1 VEERDLT
8 TVVLFCLTN
17 LNLTKKTHLL
27 FYQYMMQ
34 ETIFVQVID
43 EEKISQKEKWQL
55 RKRKIW

>member
-1 VEERDLT
+1 
-8 TVVLFCLTN
+8 
-17 LNLTKKTHLL
+17 
-27 FYQYMMQ
+27 MMQ